1 MVFLLRKVGEAVAK
15 LLLLSGKLITANQ
28 AADMKLINEVVPAFE
43 IDGYIQSFAKKIIVN
58 NSAQSIAATKG
69 MIGAIQEM
77 GLHEALN
84 HAVEMN
90 AKTRSSEDCQKGIAS
105 FLNKKKLTW

>member
-1 MVFLLRKVGEAVAK
+1 M
-15 LLLLSGKLITANQ
+15 
-28 AADMKLINEVVPAFE
+28 
-43 IDGYIQSFAKKIIVN
+43 
-58 NSAQSIAATKG
+58 AATKG

-77 GLHEALN
+77 GLHEALD

-90 AKTRSSEDCQKGIAS
+90 AKTRASEDCQKGIAS